1 MAAAGV
7 IGTSELGSA
16 DEARKP
22 NEFFC
27 RNHDYSVVGWSN
39 AGCNGDSDARGA
51 KNDDLMRARGG

>member
-22 NEFFC
+22 NGFFC
-27 RNHDYSVVGWSN
+27 RNHDEWVVGWSD
-39 AGCNGDSDARGA
+39 AGCNGDSDARGVE
-51 KNDDLMRARGG
+51 K